1 MKNRTDKTLMLLTA
15 LFVGALAFVAGAI
28 SFSHMR
34 ELALHHDQ
42 FGWKSL
48 AFPISVDGLEIVASL
63 YLVAQRRAGHP
74 TGWVPWVALIVG
86 TAASLAANVA
96 VGGADP
102 IGKALAGWPALSMLV
117 SVKLL
122 FAMFDHESV
131 DRRTIVPDDQRTS
144 GTVPDAL
151 RDVRDVRDVPESV
164 RQTGRGDAASSGTV
178 PAARTNTPAPSAPG
192 PADRPAGHT
201 PGHRADA
208 GQRAATGNPGDR
220 AAAPLDIRTVAH
232 LIPAARAARATL
244 ASDSRSLSRDNL
256 ADAMRDAGQG
266 VSNERASL
274 LLKILK
280 AEKDVTSIGPSHV
293 RIDPENL
300 DPLSEVVA

>member
-1 MKNRTDKTLMLLTA
+1 MKTRTDKTLMILTA

-34 ELALHHDQ
+34 ELALGHDQ
-42 FGWKSL
+42 FGWRSL

-63 YLVAQRRAGHP
+63 YLVAQRRAGRP

-131 DRRTIVPDDQRTS
+131 DQRTTVPDDQRTS
-144 GTVPDAL
+144 GTVPD
-151 RDVRDVRDVPESV
+151 VPETV
-164 RQTGRGDAASSGTV
+164 RRTGRDDAAPSGTV
-178 PAARTNTPAPSAPG
+178 PAERTNVPAPSVTG
-192 PADRPAGHT
+192 PADRPADPTPGQPST
-201 PGHRADA
+201 PGH
-208 GQRAATGNPGDR
+208 
-220 AAAPLDIRTVAH
+220 AAPARTGAPGGRAVPLDVRTVAH
-232 LIPAARAARATL
+232 LVPAARAARATL
-244 ASDSRSLSRDNL
+244 ASDGRSLSRDNL
-256 ADAMRDAGQG
+256 ADAMRDDGHG

-274 LLKILK
+274 LLKVLK
-280 AEKDVTSIGPSHV
+280 AEQDMPAIGGPASARPHP
-293 RIDPENL
+293 DGL